1 MISLTLK
8 DTGAY
13 LGTVDES
20 DLQVLIDQLEEE
32 HKADTDY
39 YICLDTIDML
49 GQNGGSSHLIQLLQQ
64 AVGETDGVEIAW
76 KKG

>member
-8 DTGAY
+8 ETGTY
-13 LGTVDES
+13 LGTVEEQ

-39 YICLDTIDML
+39 FICLDTIDIL
-49 GQNGGSSHLIQLLQQ
+49 AENGGSSQLIRLLQQ
-64 AVGETDGVEIAW
+64 AVGESDGVEIAW
-76 KKG
+76 TKG